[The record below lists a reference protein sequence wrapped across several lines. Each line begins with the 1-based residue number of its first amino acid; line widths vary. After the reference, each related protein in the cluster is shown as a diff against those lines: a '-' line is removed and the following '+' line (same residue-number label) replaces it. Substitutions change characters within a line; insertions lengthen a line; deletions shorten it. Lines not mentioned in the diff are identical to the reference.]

1 MTRLPVGHTHNDL
14 DARFGVFNFQ
24 VLPSAKKTNLRKDI
38 VTPTQFTKK
47 VEEIYTKNDNA
58 AVFPGFDFVDLP
70 HTFDFKSWLAS
81 HLKSPFPFKY
91 KCTKAKDYSWDKLQM
106 IFTRDFGTGKCY
118 VRHAEPWPTSEFKP
132 EGLGHEIL
140 VSLPDLQTGPTYAPF
155 KKCTRAGKSARSG
168 DEDLVAWTETTL
180 AKAIRASL
188 EECCNTSEE
197 QQEWDTFFTTVP
209 KTPEDVP
216 EEKQLKWNWVPEDK
230 IKYKNY
236 STAAG
241 NVLYDL
247 NNCPRNERLHCAGE
261 ELRENDQDNAAP
273 AVEQEHVEE
282 DAPEPVRLMIFFF
295 YKHLFLIVYAI
306 MVGVPAQMVA
316 KRGDVAILERH
327 GAGQP
332 RRVPS
337 IQVPHAAG

>member
-1 MTRLPVGHTHNDL
+1 M
-14 DARFGVFNFQ
+14 
-24 VLPSAKKTNLRKDI
+24 
-38 VTPTQFTKK
+38 
-47 VEEIYTKNDNA
+47 
-58 AVFPGFDFVDLP
+58 
-70 HTFDFKSWLAS
+70 
-81 HLKSPFPFKY
+81 
-91 KCTKAKDYSWDKLQM
+91 
-106 IFTRDFGTGKCY
+106 
-118 VRHAEPWPTSEFKP
+118 
-132 EGLGHEIL
+132 
-140 VSLPDLQTGPTYAPF
+140 
-155 KKCTRAGKSARSG
+155 
-168 DEDLVAWTETTL
+168 
-180 AKAIRASL
+180 
-188 EECCNTSEE
+188 
-197 QQEWDTFFTTVP
+197 P

-261 ELRENDQDNAAP
+261 ELRKNDQDNAAP